1 MARHLF
7 RATETG
13 RYGRGQTTL
22 VHHRAREMFKRH
34 FSRWVS
40 LMSGCSGLDRWVINI
55 IIIIIIAGQG
65 NKGEGAAEVEWK
77 NVLN

>member
-13 RYGRGQTTL
+13 RDGRGQTTL
-22 VHHRAREMFKRH
+22 VHHRAREMFERH

-40 LMSGCSGLDRWVINI
+40 LKSGCSGLDRWVINI
-55 IIIIIIAGQG
+55 IIAGQG
-65 NKGEGAAEVEWK
+65 NKGEEAAEEWR

>member
-13 RYGRGQTTL
+13 RDGRGQTTL

-40 LMSGCSGLDRWVINI
+40 LMSGCSGLGLDRWVIN
-55 IIIIIIAGQG
+55 IIIIAGQG
-65 NKGEGAAEVEWK
+65 NKGEEAAEVEWK